1 MRILKLLNRVILS
14 IFIIFTLT
22 YSNNLSAE
30 EEPVDIWNLEKKKE
44 QLDKDRE
51 EVTKL
56 QKKKQK
62 KLNNVNSMAKKQ
74 LDHQPESVPMSKK
87 GALKNGG
94 RWKRR

>member
-1 MRILKLLNRVILS
+1 MPSDRERKGVKAKKLPVA
-14 IFIIFTLT
+14 
-22 YSNNLSAE
+22 LSAK
-30 EEPVDIWNLEKKKE
+30 LEKEKE

-51 EVTKL
+51 KVTKL

-74 LDHQPESVPMSKK
+74 LEHQPESVPMSKK

>member
-44 QLDKDRE
+44 QENTTTEKKDT
-51 EVTKL
+51 EVKI
-56 QKKKQK
+56 
-62 KLNNVNSMAKKQ
+62 
-74 LDHQPESVPMSKK
+74 ES
-87 GALKNGG
+87 N
-94 RWKRR
+94 